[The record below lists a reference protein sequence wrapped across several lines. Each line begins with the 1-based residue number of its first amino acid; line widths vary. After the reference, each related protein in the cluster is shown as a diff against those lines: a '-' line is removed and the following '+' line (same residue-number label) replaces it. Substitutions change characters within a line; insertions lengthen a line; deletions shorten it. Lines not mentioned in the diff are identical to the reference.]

1 MIIGRDF
8 FKSHGVIID
17 HSNDSVIIDDLK
29 INLNSIHSISNSFI
43 EDEDY
48 SFNSSGCSHEFSIQ
62 DKLAS
67 LSNQLQEL
75 KEQHLFVKSQTEAS
89 SLVSLP
95 LAQLVNS
102 QANKNYDA

>member
-1 MIIGRDF
+1 MISSIRIV
-8 FKSHGVIID
+8 VIID
-17 HSNDSVIIDDLK
+17 HSNDSVIIDELK

-48 SFNSSGCSHEFSIQ
+48 SFNSSGCSNEHSIQ

-75 KEQHLFVKSQTEAS
+75 QEHQLFVKNQKEAS

-95 LAQLVNS
+95 PAQLVNA
-102 QANKNYDA
+102 QANNTPEA